1 MHRTLFQTTALLSA
15 AVLTTACA
23 ASSPA
28 ARQAQSG
35 AVCQAGRPVLVVRND
50 SGMTL
55 QIVESRIGSGGRQV
69 VAEVGAGRTEV
80 NIRNDYSYGYSAEP
94 SGGGQFLAG
103 TTSRA
108 RVPDRAV
115 SMERQCRPS

>member
-1 MHRTLFQTTALLSA
+1 MHRSLFQTTTLLAA
-15 AVLTTACA
+15 AVLTAACA

-28 ARQAQSG
+28 AREARSG
-35 AVCQAGRPVLVVRND
+35 AVCDAGRPVLVIRND

-69 VAEVGAGRTEV
+69 VAEIGPGRTEV
-80 NIRNDYSYGYSAEP
+80 NVRNDWSYGYSAEP
-94 SGGGQFLAG
+94 SGGGQTLAG

-108 RVPDRAV
+108 RVPERTV
-115 SMERQCRPS
+115 SMERECRPS